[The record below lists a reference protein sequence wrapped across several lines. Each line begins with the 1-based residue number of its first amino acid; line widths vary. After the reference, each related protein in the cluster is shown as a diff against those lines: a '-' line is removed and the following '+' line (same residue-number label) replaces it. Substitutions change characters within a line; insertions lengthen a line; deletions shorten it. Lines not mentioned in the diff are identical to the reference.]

1 MTETERKRSKGTDWL
16 GLISFGFFLIL
27 VGIIWTV
34 TPNFTEEV
42 SNFFKDFHLAK
53 VTNTIVF
60 PAPKS
65 NHPIVY
71 TASKQFCLF
80 FGAFQIVILAL
91 RFALREPFNRKIET
105 LTGIVFWFAVGS
117 FLYLLTN
124 EVIGWFGFIAGVIIS
139 VGLTIITSSIFK
151 LLR

>member
-1 MTETERKRSKGTDWL
+1 MTEKEKKGSKGTDWL

-27 VGIIWTV
+27 VGTILTV

-42 SNFFKDFHLAK
+42 ISFFKDFHLAN
-53 VTNTIVF
+53 VTSKIVF
-60 PAPKS
+60 PAPES
-65 NHPIVY
+65 NHPVVY
-71 TASKQFCLF
+71 TAAMQFCLV
-80 FGAFQIVILAL
+80 FGAFQIVILTL
-91 RFALREPFNRKIET
+91 RFVFHESSKRKIET
-105 LTGIVFWFAVGS
+105 LSGIVFWFTVGF

-139 VGLTIITSSIFK
+139 IGLTIIVSNIFK